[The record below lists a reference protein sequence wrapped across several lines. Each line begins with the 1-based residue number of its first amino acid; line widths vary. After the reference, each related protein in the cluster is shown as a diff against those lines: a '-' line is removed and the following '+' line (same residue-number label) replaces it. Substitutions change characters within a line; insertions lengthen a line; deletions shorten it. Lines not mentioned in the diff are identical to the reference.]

1 MKKRIAVGAII
12 RYQSK
17 YLLIKKIAEHDV
29 LSSEFHPYIDFLK
42 GGVKEGESLIKA
54 LERELKEEINAT
66 EDIYDIIA
74 CVEKPLIF
82 KFKNSSKYNEQET
95 WFFIIQ
101 LHDCIELDANP
112 DEVGEIYLVDY
123 ETMLNSLEFEETKEF
138 VINNSSKYGLK

>member
-1 MKKRIAVGAII
+1 M
-12 RYQSK
+12 
-17 YLLIKKIAEHDV
+17 
-29 LSSEFHPYIDFLK
+29 SSEFHPYIDFLK

-123 ETMLNSLEFEETKEF
+123 ETMLNSHEFDETKEF

>member
-29 LSSEFHPYIDFLK
+29 QSSEFHPYIDFLK